1 VPTPTTTVLVLAGA
15 VGSGLVAGVFFGF
28 SAFVMRAL
36 GNLPPAAGAAAMRAV
51 NGTAV
56 RPPLMAALFGTAL
69 LDVAAAVGALAGGPV
84 DRAGALVLAGATA
97 YLVGVVGVTAAA
109 NVPLN
114 ERLAATA
121 PGSPEEATVW
131 ADYTRRWTRW
141 NTVRTVAGTVAA
153 AALAGS
159 LAA

>member
-1 VPTPTTTVLVLAGA
+1 MTGPAVVVPAA

-28 SAFVMRAL
+28 SGFVMRAL
-36 GNLPPAAGAAAMRAV
+36 GSLPPAAGAAAMRAV
-51 NGTAV
+51 NVAAV

-69 LDVAAAVGALAGGPV
+69 LDGVAAAGVLAGGPGH
-84 DRAGALVLAGATA
+84 RAGALVLTGTGV
-97 YLVGVVGVTAAA
+97 YLAGVVGVTVAA

-121 PGSPEEATVW
+121 PGSAAEAAVW
-131 ADYTRRWTRW
+131 EGYLRRWTRW
-141 NTVRTVAGTVAA
+141 NTVRTVAGVVAG

-159 LAA
+159 LAV